1 MKADAGQIARA
12 LDKPDPA
19 VRLFLL
25 YGPDES
31 GSRMLASRIDKAFGA
46 DAERIDLASGQLRSD
61 PALLADEAAS
71 ISLFGGARHIR
82 VDPATDDMFDAVA
95 ALMEA
100 PSAGNPV
107 VLVAGNLRKDAKLV
121 KLALAAP
128 AALAYASYVPEG
140 AQADK
145 VAIDIARE
153 HGLRL
158 EPRAAQAL
166 VSATNADR
174 ALMSREIEKLA
185 LYLDASPDDP
195 KPADAAA
202 LADIGAAN
210 DESDLSAIVDA
221 VLGGRPERA
230 AAELALIGA
239 TEGISLVRA
248 LLRRLAQIAPLR
260 AEVAA
265 GQSIDA
271 VMTSSGRG
279 IFWKDQKVVS
289 GLLQRWSPER
299 IATATTRLAA
309 LERAY
314 KRSGTAGMV
323 LIGEEILTIA
333 RAAAAGRR

>member
-19 VRLFLL
+19 TRLYLL

-31 GSRMLASRIDKAFGA
+31 GSRALAARIDKALGA
-46 DAERIDLASGQLRSD
+46 DAERIDLSSTQLKGD
-61 PALLADEAAS
+61 PALLSDEAAA

-82 VDPATDDMFDAVA
+82 VDPAGDELIEAIE

-100 PSAGNPV
+100 ASAGNPV

-121 KLALAAP
+121 KLALASP
-128 AALAYASYVPEG
+128 VALAFASYLPEG
-140 AQADK
+140 RAADQ
-145 VAIDIARE
+145 VAIELGRE

-166 VSATNADR
+166 VAATNADR
-174 ALMSREIEKLA
+174 GLMAREIEKIA
-185 LYLDASPDDP
+185 LYLDASAEEP
-195 KPADAAA
+195 KAADIDA
-202 LADIGAAN
+202 LNAIGAAN

-221 VLGGRPERA
+221 VMGGRPDKA
-230 AAELALIGA
+230 AAELGLIGP
-239 TEGISLVRA
+239 TEAISVVRA

-260 AEVAA
+260 ADVAG
-265 GQSIDA
+265 GQSVDA
-271 VMTSSGRG
+271 VMAGAG
-279 IFWKDQKVVS
+279 KAIFWKDQKIVA
-289 GLLQRWSPER
+289 GLLHRWTPER
-299 IATATTRLAA
+299 ITTATTRLAA

-333 RAAAAGRR
+333 RAAAARR